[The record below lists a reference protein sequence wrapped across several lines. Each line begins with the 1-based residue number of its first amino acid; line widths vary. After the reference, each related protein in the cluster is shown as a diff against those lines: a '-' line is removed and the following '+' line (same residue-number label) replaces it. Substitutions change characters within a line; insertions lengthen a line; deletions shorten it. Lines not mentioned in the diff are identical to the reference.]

1 MKSKRGRSSSKKDSE
16 SKSKEN
22 TLLSILLKK
31 HQPTVENI
39 DKKDQTALLLETIL
53 SGSDED
59 LQKILEEWV
68 Q

>member
-16 SKSKEN
+16 SRSKEN

-31 HQPTVENI
+31 HQSTVDNI

-53 SGSDED
+53 SGSDEE